1 VLEIDDG
8 VLFMSG
14 WLGGTWAG
22 RWSTFSSWSVKFGV
36 GRVRVCSSSSD
47 RSHGPLSSRLII

>member
-1 VLEIDDG
+1 MKIDDG